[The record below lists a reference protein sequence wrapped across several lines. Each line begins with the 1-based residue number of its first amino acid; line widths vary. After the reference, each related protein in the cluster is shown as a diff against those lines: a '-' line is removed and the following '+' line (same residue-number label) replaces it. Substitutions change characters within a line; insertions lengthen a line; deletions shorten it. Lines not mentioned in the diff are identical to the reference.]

1 MSKSYKKN
9 AFIKDYNPDF
19 KKIRRKKFR
28 RKTKEC
34 NKEVLK
40 NEDVIYP
47 EDYSEL
53 INDYKVC
60 DWRMK
65 VKKSKKYKSKGRGYR
80 TKNNK
85 ILK

>member
-40 NEDVIYP
+40 NEEVIYP

-60 DWRMK
+60 DWRTK
-65 VKKSKKYKSKGRGYR
+65 IKKSKKYNKKCGCRI
-80 TKNNK
+80 KNNK
-85 ILK
+85 VLK